1 MGTIMGRSHAQTHK
15 LMTTIDQHNHLRQLF
30 TNDHGFNLWDR
41 TLFEPTL
48 EKLKNPADDKFGKIL
63 SMYNSFDITESEGY
77 DEFISKDV
85 TEGQTKGQEG
95 PLYQA
100 IEMLRKIFLENKE
113 SLIHADL
120 NCNNVMIFGKIYLCI
135 YICIY
140 VYIYTYI
147 YVYIS
152 ICLYI

>member
-1 MGTIMGRSHAQTHK
+1 MGRSHAQTHK
-15 LMTTIDQHNHLRQLF
+15 LMTTSVQHNHLKLLF

-77 DEFISKDV
+77 DEFKSTDL
-85 TEGQTKGQEG
+85 TEGQMKGQGG

-100 IEMLRKIFLENKE
+100 IEMLRTSILENKE

-135 YICIY
+135 YM
-140 VYIYTYI
+140 YI
-147 YVYIS
+147 
-152 ICLYI
+152 